1 MSNIRKAGMLIVLLA
16 FPAFFFLFL
25 RGCGTNHYDLPYF
38 YPLSDSAGRVV
49 FDGADTVYYR
59 VSGVLGVTPGED
71 TVTSGVLDGRIN
83 AFYPGGDNL
92 AEEDHAGE
100 EKSRL
105 LERLE
110 KEGSFQFLERAGRG
124 GQEDRSAPTIIR
136 LAAVEGADPWEG
148 ILKIDEKNASGGTLY
163 ENSLLVLV
171 DGERHIRGYYDLS
184 DPEDFDR
191 ALAEI
196 KILLYQ
202 KSLAEK

>member
-1 MSNIRKAGMLIVLLA
+1 MLIVLLA

-38 YPLSDSAGRVV
+38 YPLSDSAGNIV
-49 FDGADTVYYR
+49 FEGADTVYYR
-59 VSGVLGVTPGED
+59 VSGLLGFTPGGD
-71 TVTSGVLDGRIN
+71 TVTSDVLNGRVN
-83 AFYPGGDNL
+83 AFYPGGSKP
-92 AEEDHAGE
+92 AEGDHMGE

-110 KEGSFQFLERAGRG
+110 KEGDFQFLERAGWEV
-124 GQEDRSAPTIIR
+124 QEDRSAPAVIR
-136 LAAVEGADPWEG
+136 LTAADSANPWEG
-148 ILKIDEKNASGGTLY
+148 ILKIDQKNASGGTNH